1 MKTKNTF
8 ARWIIGTLS
17 FCLLDS
23 LWIGVIMNNF
33 YKNEAGALMKS
44 SLGLIDYLAAFGVW
58 GLMSF
63 GLLYFVIPRS
73 KNIKEVIINSLLIG
87 LVIYGVYDLTNQ
99 AIINGWSWNL
109 VIIDIFWGMLLNAT
123 SALIILFVTKRP

>member
-109 VIIDIFWGMLLNAT
+109 VIIDIFWGMVLNAT